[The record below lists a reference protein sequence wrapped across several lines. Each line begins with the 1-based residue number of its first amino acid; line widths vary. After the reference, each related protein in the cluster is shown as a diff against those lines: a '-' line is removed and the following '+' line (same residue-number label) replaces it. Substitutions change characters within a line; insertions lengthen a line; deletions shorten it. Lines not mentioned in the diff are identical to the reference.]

1 MIPSG
6 RQLFLQNTRKSAV
19 QFNINSKEFSAI
31 AIPLPPID
39 KQKVFVDKVKEI
51 ENLAHQSS
59 VSGSP
64 LGNPPSPNPASSRF
78 LRRPLPRVAQ
88 GPHGRVAS
96 RNGTSGQGAGPEGRS
111 RVGEVGEVGEVEW
124 GGWDGWWMSVER
136 ISAG

>member
-1 MIPSG
+1 M
-6 RQLFLQNTRKSAV
+6 
-19 QFNINSKEFSAI
+19 AI

-59 VSGSP
+59 VSGSS
-64 LGNPPSPNPASSRF
+64 LETLFQTLLHRAFSGDLYR
-78 LRRPLPRVAQ
+78 RVAQ

-111 RVGEVGEVGEVEW
+111 RVGEVGEVGEVS
-124 GGWDGWWMSVER
+124 GVDGWMGGMSVER
-136 ISAG
+136 ISAGVG